1 MAIGGISILN
11 ELDFKSQNPQNTFQQ
26 TKQGFQQLGKDLQS
40 GNLSAAQSDLATLL
54 QSRPQS
60 AAQTAAPPVQNAAA
74 SGQSGSAIAQ
84 DFAQLSTDLQA
95 GNLSGAQA
103 DYTSILQAFQNRAA
117 QSQNQAPAHAHR
129 HHGSGNS
136 GNSGNSNSITQEFSA
151 LGQAL
156 QAGNLSS
163 AKTAYTTLQ
172 QDFELFA
179 SSSASS
185 NTGSGAS
192 ASSGISL
199 NA

>member
-1 MAIGGISILN
+1 MAIGGISIRN

-26 TKQGFQQLGKDLQS
+26 TKQDFQQLGKDLQS

-95 GNLSGAQA
+95 GNVSGAQA

-129 HHGSGNS
+129 HHGS